1 MRSAVTFLGH
11 AGLDVRL
18 GASRVVC
25 DPWLSTRGAYLGAW
39 QQFPDNSRLAA
50 ADLHDTPVLFIGSP
64 RPDHLDVET
73 LRAFPRTV
81 QVIVPAFRTRRLI
94 EQVQQ
99 LGFATVVELAD
110 WQPFDLGGGA
120 QLTVVASST
129 KHFLAATAIVELEG
143 QVVVNQNDCPLDGEA
158 LARLAAKKPALH
170 VVQLSG
176 PSYFPAAYDFSPD
189 QMAAE
194 VEQELARRSANFYE
208 AVAGV
213 AARRVVPV
221 GGPCFLDGRSFQAGA
236 GERLLPDAD
245 ELLAQAAR
253 ERPELAERMRLL
265 YPGDAATLDGD
276 GGDWQLAGHKPYDD
290 RARHLEEQRRA
301 RKPLADGL
309 LAELRAS
316 AETVEIKDLRSHLRD
331 LFQFEDMTWDLG
343 LMIQVRLADGP
354 SMWIDF
360 RKKPYRFLTESEEA
374 ASHVLTVDG
383 AWISLVLQ
391 EKLSWHDL
399 LLAGLVSL
407 HAERGSEKLMAHFD
421 FRHDAALFDLVRWLN
436 PALITLQDEKMEY
449 VCQRFCPHRGR
460 DLEYAVIERGVLTC
474 TAHGWRFDLRNGG
487 KCLWGGDAPLIV
499 KEIRPLKA

>member
-1 MRSAVTFLGH
+1 MRSTVTFLGH

-39 QQFPDNSRLAA
+39 HQFPDNSRLAA

-64 RPDHLDVET
+64 RPDHLDLET
-73 LRAFPRTV
+73 LRAFPKTA
-81 QVIVPAFRTRRLI
+81 QVIVPAFRTRRLV
-94 EQVQQ
+94 EQLQQ
-99 LGFATVVELAD
+99 LGFGTVVELAD

-120 QLTVVASST
+120 QLTVVASSA
-129 KHFLAATAIVELEG
+129 KHFLAATAIVELDG
-143 QVVVNQNDCPLDGEA
+143 QVVVNQNDCPLDAEA

-176 PSYFPAAYDFSPD
+176 PSYFPAAYDFPSD

-213 AARRVVPV
+213 AARRVVPM
-221 GGPCFLDGRSFQAGA
+221 GGPCFLDGRTFRTGA
-236 GERLLPDAD
+236 GERLLPAAD

-253 ERPELAERMRLL
+253 ERPELAERMVAALSGRR
-265 YPGDAATLDGD
+265 GDVGRRRRGLAARRSQALRRQGAPPR
-276 GGDWQLAGHKPYDD
+276 GAAPQVRRPLAGWAP
-290 RARHLEEQRRA
+290 RTS
-301 RKPLADGL
+301 
-309 LAELRAS
+309 LRAS
-316 AETVEIKDLRSHLRD
+316 AEAVELKDLRSHLRD

-343 LMIQVRLADGP
+343 LLIQVRLADGP
-354 SMWIDF
+354 SVWIDF

-374 ASHVLTVDG
+374 ASHVLTVDS

-399 LLAGLVSL
+399 LMAGLVSV
-407 HAERGSEKLMAHFD
+407 HAERASEKLMAHFD
-421 FRHDAALFDLVRWLN
+421 FRHDAALFDLVR
-436 PALITLQDEKMEY
+436 
-449 VCQRFCPHRGR
+449 
-460 DLEYAVIERGVLTC
+460 
-474 TAHGWRFDLRNGG
+474 
-487 KCLWGGDAPLIV
+487 
-499 KEIRPLKA
+499 